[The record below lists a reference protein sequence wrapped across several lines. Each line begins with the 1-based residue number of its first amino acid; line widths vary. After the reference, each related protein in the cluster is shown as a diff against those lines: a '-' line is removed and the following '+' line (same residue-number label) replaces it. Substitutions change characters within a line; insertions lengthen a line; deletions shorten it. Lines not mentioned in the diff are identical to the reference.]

1 MYNLLQRANAI
12 FAFAMT
18 VTFGVLGAIA
28 IVTPFLPSS
37 PSAEITVKDIQVI
50 SYDYMSQGESEFAFI
65 KLNLDADLTSLFN
78 WNTKQLFVSVLAEYE
93 TNSHDINQ
101 VILWDSIIQ
110 SKEEALIKVSDLHN
124 EYNFVDI
131 TTSFRQ
137 VNASYSLYWDV
148 MPYVGV
154 LTNFGYIIEG
164 LDSAFG
170 THQKWKI
177 DTAEDNLQRTTHDT

>member
-12 FAFAMT
+12 FAFSMT

-28 IVTPFLPSS
+28 LVTPFLPSS
-37 PSAEITVKDIQVI
+37 PSAQINIKNIQVI
-50 SYDYMSQGESEFAFI
+50 SYDYMSQGESEFAFV

-78 WNTKQLFVSVLAEYE
+78 WNTKQLFVSVIAEYE
-93 TNSHDINQ
+93 TKSHNINQ
-101 VILWDSIIQ
+101 VVLWDSIIQ
-110 SKEEALIKVSDLHN
+110 SKDEALIKVSDLHN

-148 MPYVGV
+148 MPYVGM
-154 LTNFGYIIEG
+154 LMSG
-164 LDSAFG
+164 
-170 THQKWKI
+170 
-177 DTAEDNLQRTTHDT
+177 RTRSNQVIKFPPRSN